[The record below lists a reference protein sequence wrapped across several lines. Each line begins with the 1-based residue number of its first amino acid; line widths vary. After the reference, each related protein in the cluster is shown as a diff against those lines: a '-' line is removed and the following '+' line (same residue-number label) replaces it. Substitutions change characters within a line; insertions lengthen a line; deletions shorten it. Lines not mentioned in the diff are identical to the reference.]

1 MDNAIPAVEKKPIVF
16 RLNSN
21 ITKRIENKDNPQQ
34 LNNCLVFEEP
44 VLAKQDIHSVEDY
57 ELYLQSLPTHSLR
70 EGNYH
75 NTLPESIEADWKKLF
90 DERSRLVKQSTI
102 HFWKNYKQF
111 AFGCDELAP
120 MSKQC
125 KNNWGNVGMTLID
138 SLDTLWIMDLKEEFN
153 EAVNYVEEL
162 SKEII
167 NR

>member
-1 MDNAIPAVEKKPIVF
+1 
-16 RLNSN
+16 
-21 ITKRIENKDNPQQ
+21 
-34 LNNCLVFEEP
+34 
-44 VLAKQDIHSVEDY
+44 
-57 ELYLQSLPTHSLR
+57 
-70 EGNYH
+70 
-75 NTLPESIEADWKKLF
+75 
-90 DERSRLVKQSTI
+90 
-102 HFWKNYKQF
+102 
-111 AFGCDELAP
+111 